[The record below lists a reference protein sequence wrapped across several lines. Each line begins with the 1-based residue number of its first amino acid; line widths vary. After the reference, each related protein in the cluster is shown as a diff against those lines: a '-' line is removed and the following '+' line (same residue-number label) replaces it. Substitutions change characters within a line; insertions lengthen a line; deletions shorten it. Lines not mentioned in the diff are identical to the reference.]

1 MPTSQ
6 RKSQLIYPWDILR
19 SSQEGELTSYDGL
32 WFTAVFENYPRFFDL
47 NPAEY
52 FTNLEGTHSHRL
64 AEDIIAWTYKGCEY
78 DAMWFT
84 LVFCEPRD
92 YPYVIAA
99 IKLSCLVYSL
109 TTGYATAC
117 ATPAM
122 VVKSFTDAYKDEDSD
137 VFDTYGSCRM
147 LLLHGMETAIT
158 TDKTQAA
165 FNELYSR
172 RIDDPLRRTIIL
184 CPFPRKYQPVQV
196 TYDGQAKRLVAPK
209 EDDFNSAASVCKI
222 PEFIID
228 MYPPAGGHTSQA
240 IEKAQPLREYKL
252 FPNHV
257 NKAKLVSLEPSLMQY
272 FMESRIDVLKQFRK
286 NIGGAFAHNIN
297 SCSDSLYV
305 Y

>member
-6 RKSQLIYPWDILR
+6 KKSQLIYPWDVLR
-19 SSQEGELTSYDGL
+19 SVQDGELSSYDGL
-32 WFTAVFENYPRFFDL
+32 WFTSVFENYPRFFEL

-52 FTNLEGTHSHRL
+52 FTNLEGTPSHRL
-64 AEDIIAWTYKGCEY
+64 AEDIIAWTYKSCEY

-84 LVFCEPRD
+84 LVFCETQN
-92 YPYVIAA
+92 YPYVLAA
-99 IKLSCLVYSL
+99 LKLSCLAYSL

-122 VVKSFTDAYKDEDSD
+122 VVKYFTDAYKDDDSD
-137 VFDTYGSCRM
+137 MFDTYGSCRM

-172 RIDDPLRRTIIL
+172 RIDDPLRRTVIL
-184 CPFPRKYQPVQV
+184 CPFQKKYQPTLVV
-196 TYDGQAKRLVAPK
+196 HDGQAKRVVAPR
-209 EDDFNSAASVCKI
+209 EDDFGSTASVYKI
-222 PEFIID
+222 PEFVNN
-228 MYPPAGGHTSQA
+228 MYFPDGHTSRSV
-240 IEKAQPLREYKL
+240 EMAQPLKGYKL

-257 NKAKLVSLEPSLMQY
+257 NKAKLAVLDPSFVQF
-272 FMESRIDVLKQFRK
+272 FMESRVDVLKQFRK

-297 SCSDSLYV
+297 ACSDSLYI